1 MPMARRS
8 PAVREVLLRAED
20 LVVHYDVGGGLL
32 RSARGVV
39 RAIDGIDLEVHA
51 GEVLALVG
59 ESGCGKS
66 TTARA
71 LLGLVAPTGGRI
83 LFQGEDVSHQPRA
96 DRLRYRR
103 HVQMVFQ
110 DPFDSLN
117 PRKTVLQ
124 TIVQPLRIHRIVP
137 PGQMRTEAV
146 RLLDSV
152 GMSPGAAYLDRYPHQ
167 FSGGQRQRICIA
179 RAIATRPQVIV
190 ADEAVSALDVSIRA
204 QILELFRDLSA
215 RLGLACIFITHDLSV
230 VRSLSA
236 RVAVMYLGK
245 IVEQGATDAIF
256 TLPRHPYTRALI
268 DASPVCD
275 PGTRHA
281 RVRRLLEGDVPSPV
295 DPPPGCRFHTRC
307 PVARPRCAHDVPPL
321 APLDSQRASACH
333 FAAEAESWLTPQHG
347 SSSTA

>member
-1 MPMARRS
+1 VS
-8 PAVREVLLRAED
+8 EVLLQAED

-39 RAIDGIDLEVHA
+39 RAIDGIDLEVRA

-71 LLGLVAPTGGRI
+71 LLRLVEPTHGRI
-83 LFQGEDVSHQPRA
+83 LFRGEDVSHQRHA
-96 DRLRYRR
+96 EQLAYRR

-124 TIVQPLRIHRIVP
+124 TISQPLRIHRIVP
-137 PGQMRTEAV
+137 PDRTREEV
-146 RLLDSV
+146 IRLLDSV
-152 GMSPGAAYLDRYPHQ
+152 GMSPGGAYLDRYPHQ

-204 QILELFRDLSA
+204 QILKLFRDLSD

-245 IVEQGATDAIF
+245 IVEQGPTDAIF

-275 PGTRHA
+275 PGLRHA
-281 RVRRLLEGDVPSPV
+281 RERRLLEGDVPSPV

-307 PVARPRCAHDVPPL
+307 PVARARCAQDVPPL
-321 APLDSQRASACH
+321 ALLQGDRSSACH
-333 FAAEAESWLTPQHG
+333 FAAEAALWLAPQPITQ
-347 SSSTA
+347 TAS